1 MKKLIAALAILT
13 ATVSQAQSVI
23 SFGLPSGRVDKW
35 IEAHFAKGQTPPF
48 SFTYGKQSSAQ
59 WLKKCQYKSEKLAA
73 TDPNTL
79 HYRFTYSNT
88 QDGLQVTCDVNGY
101 TDFGAVDWVLRFTN
115 ISNKNTEKIADVR
128 TCDIAFKSARDKDF
142 NIYYANGSEA
152 TRADF
157 APHTKTLHPGDTL
170 RMRPSGGRSSD
181 AAFPFFNME
190 SPSSQ
195 QGAVVA
201 VGWTGTWFS
210 NITNNAGL
218 LHLTTGIWRLRT
230 YLLPGESVRSSS
242 LCLLFWQSDNRMTG
256 HNLFRRFLLQHHS
269 RHIDGKPVFYP
280 YFNNFNWGDPSP
292 CQEYTCLT
300 TDFAK
305 AIIQRNKLFG
315 LIQDAFWLD
324 AGWYTQADNWREGKG
339 WYNTV
344 GNWSADESRFP
355 GGLKGIATA
364 VHRTGAKFMVW
375 FEPERVYKGSAWD
388 NSYPQWMLGDASS
401 NKLYN
406 LADSAA
412 LDYLCKY
419 IGDFLEHNDI
429 DYYRQDF
436 NMYAENIWKTHDKEG
451 REGITENHYIE
462 GLYKYWDY
470 LLNRFPT
477 LLIDNCASG
486 GRRID
491 YETVLR
497 SAPLWR
503 TDYHYGEPVGY
514 QCHTYGLEYFLPQH
528 GTGIYST
535 DRFDSRSGMG
545 SSAVF
550 NWKLTEKKLSYTE
563 MQKVQKECADIRPYY
578 YEDYCPLS
586 GEDSLTSDSIWLAYQ
601 LHRPSDHTGYV
612 VAFRRS
618 ACPDSTYS
626 VHLSAID
633 ATRDYLVIDLDSK
646 KDTIVSGSTLHDNLL
661 LKLSKPRSSLLLFY
675 ERTTDNQKAK
685 AKKK

>member
-280 YFNNFNWGDPSP
+280 FFNNFNWGDPSP

-355 GGLKGIATA
+355 GGLKDIATA

-401 NKLYN
+401 NKLYTF
-406 LADSAA
+406 ADSAA

-429 DYYRQDF
+429 DYYRLR
-436 NMYAENIWKTHDKEG
+436 KTTTLKDCTNT
-451 REGITENHYIE
+451 GITCS
-462 GLYKYWDY
+462 
-470 LLNRFPT
+470 T
-477 LLIDNCASG
+477 AS
-486 GRRID
+486 
-491 YETVLR
+491 
-497 SAPLWR
+497 P
-503 TDYHYGEPVGY
+503 P
-514 QCHTYGLEYFLPQH
+514 C
-528 GTGIYST
+528 
-535 DRFDSRSGMG
+535 
-545 SSAVF
+545 
-550 NWKLTEKKLSYTE
+550 
-563 MQKVQKECADIRPYY
+563 
-578 YEDYCPLS
+578 
-586 GEDSLTSDSIWLAYQ
+586 SLTTVPAAEGALTTKPCCEAPPCGAPTTITASPWV
-601 LHRPSDHTGYV
+601 T
-612 VAFRRS
+612 
-618 ACPDSTYS
+618 
-626 VHLSAID
+626 SAIL
-633 ATRDYLVIDLDSK
+633 T
-646 KDTIVSGSTLHDNLL
+646 G
-661 LKLSKPRSSLLLFY
+661 
-675 ERTTDNQKAK
+675 
-685 AKKK
+685 

>member
-35 IEAHFAKGQTPPF
+35 IEAHFAKGQTTPF

-59 WLKKCQYKSEKLAA
+59 WLKKCQYKSEKFAT

-242 LCLLFWQSDNRMTG
+242 L
-256 HNLFRRFLLQHHS
+256 
-269 RHIDGKPVFYP
+269 
-280 YFNNFNWGDPSP
+280 
-292 CQEYTCLT
+292 
-300 TDFAK
+300 
-305 AIIQRNKLFG
+305 
-315 LIQDAFWLD
+315 
-324 AGWYTQADNWREGKG
+324 
-339 WYNTV
+339 
-344 GNWSADESRFP
+344 
-355 GGLKGIATA
+355 
-364 VHRTGAKFMVW
+364 
-375 FEPERVYKGSAWD
+375 
-388 NSYPQWMLGDASS
+388 
-401 NKLYN
+401 
-406 LADSAA
+406 
-412 LDYLCKY
+412 
-419 IGDFLEHNDI
+419 
-429 DYYRQDF
+429 
-436 NMYAENIWKTHDKEG
+436 
-451 REGITENHYIE
+451 
-462 GLYKYWDY
+462 
-470 LLNRFPT
+470 
-477 LLIDNCASG
+477 
-486 GRRID
+486 
-491 YETVLR
+491 
-497 SAPLWR
+497 
-503 TDYHYGEPVGY
+503 
-514 QCHTYGLEYFLPQH
+514 
-528 GTGIYST
+528 
-535 DRFDSRSGMG
+535 
-545 SSAVF
+545 
-550 NWKLTEKKLSYTE
+550 
-563 MQKVQKECADIRPYY
+563 
-578 YEDYCPLS
+578 
-586 GEDSLTSDSIWLAYQ
+586 
-601 LHRPSDHTGYV
+601 
-612 VAFRRS
+612 
-618 ACPDSTYS
+618 
-626 VHLSAID
+626 
-633 ATRDYLVIDLDSK
+633 
-646 KDTIVSGSTLHDNLL
+646 
-661 LKLSKPRSSLLLFY
+661 
-675 ERTTDNQKAK
+675 
-685 AKKK
+685 